1 MAYGSYAVA
10 CEKVNVK
17 RKIAVTK
24 PKVLID
30 ARLMDRSGI
39 GLYLS
44 FILPALLRDTRFS
57 FQVLVRDKQA
67 MESFTSE
74 SVSFYE
80 TEVSPFSARNLCA
93 LDWGKFK
100 CDVAW
105 FPHFCVPFGFSKPF
119 VVTIHDLLPLDVPSS
134 IHGWHAQQV
143 TRLLYSSAA
152 RRAAKIIV
160 PTRFSEDRLN
170 GVMPKSSGKTVQI
183 YNPFSIAEFVEKSK
197 ETTTPLDIPEQYAL
211 FVGNL
216 KQHKRFDLAIAYA
229 AQKGLTLIIVGASKV
244 SLRSSVG
251 GISDASNLIYT
262 GEVDDSTLLK
272 LFENAT
278 VVLHPSEYEG
288 YGYVPALALS
298 LGVPILCNRIPAI
311 EEVYGNRVSYFD
323 AEDERLPSS
332 AKTEFLH
339 STPDEYIDR
348 LSALL
353 LAECSAR

>member
-1 MAYGSYAVA
+1 
-10 CEKVNVK
+10 
-17 RKIAVTK
+17 VTK

-44 FILPALLRDTRFS
+44 FLLPALLRDPRFS
-57 FQVLVRDKQA
+57 FQVLVRDKRA
-67 MESFTSE
+67 MENFESE
-74 SVSFYE
+74 SVTFYE
-80 TEVSPFSARNLCA
+80 TEISPFSARSLCA

-100 CDVAW
+100 CNVAW

-119 VVTIHDLLPLDVPSS
+119 VVTIHDLLPLDIPSS
-134 IHGWHAQQV
+134 IHGWHARHV
-143 TRLLYSSAA
+143 TRLLYASVT

-160 PTRFSEDRLN
+160 PTRFTEDRLHA
-170 GVMPKSSGKTVQI
+170 GLPRSSGKSVQI
-183 YNPFSIAEFVEKSK
+183 YNPFSLAGFVEKSK
-197 ETTTPLDIPEQYAL
+197 GTTPPPIGLPKQYAL

-229 AQKGLTLIIVGASKV
+229 AQKELTLVIVGASKA
-244 SLRSSVG
+244 SLRSSVVG
-251 GISDASNLIYT
+251 VSNASNLIYM
-262 GEVDDSTLLK
+262 GEVDDSTLLR
-272 LFENAT
+272 LFEKAT

-298 LGVPILCNRIPAI
+298 LGTPILCNRIPAM
-311 EEVYGNRVSYFD
+311 EEVYANRVLYFD
-323 AEDERLPSS
+323 SESDHLPKSV
-332 AKTEFLH
+332 KTDFLH

-353 LAECSAR
+353 LSACTAR